1 MENQDKKVI
10 FPANKPLYAL
20 TIGEFI
26 ELTKQVV
33 EETLQEK
40 EQKKETDKN
49 RDEEKAET
57 FNISQLAEFLRC
69 SKVSIHNYKKLGM
82 PFYRIGR
89 KILFKKNEV
98 LNFMKGIKSKRV
110 IQA

>member
-1 MENQDKKVI
+1 M
-10 FPANKPLYAL
+10 FPEHKPLYAL
-20 TIGEFI
+20 TIGEYI
-26 ELTKQVV
+26 EITKQLIEDVIK
-33 EETLQEK
+33 ER
-40 EQKKETDKN
+40 EQKNEVNNKQED
-49 RDEEKAET
+49 EKAET
-57 FNISQLAEFLRC
+57 FTIYELAKFLRC

-98 LNFMKGIKSKRV
+98 LNFMKGLRNKRV

>member
-1 MENQDKKVI
+1 M
-10 FPANKPLYAL
+10 FPEHKPLYAL

-26 ELTKQVV
+26 ELTKQLVA
-33 EETLQEK
+33 ETLKER

-49 RDEEKAET
+49 KDEEKAET
-57 FNISQLAEFLRC
+57 FNILELAKFLRC
-69 SKVSIHNYKKLGM
+69 SKVSIHNYKRLGM

-98 LNFMKGIKSKRV
+98 LNFMKSIRSKRI